1 MEVDEG
7 IVFDGIT
14 DLERIA
20 AHLTVFD
27 VGVTVD
33 RRVQDHRNVR
43 AAKGTDEGMF
53 HNQIRYRRSL
63 SHDKWFGW
71 SGSSERGRVEMKT
84 YRKGICSV
92 RLCS

>member
-1 MEVDEG
+1 LTLFYALGLEVDEG

-43 AAKGTDEGMF
+43 AARGTDE
-53 HNQIRYRRSL
+53 
-63 SHDKWFGW
+63 
-71 SGSSERGRVEMKT
+71 
-84 YRKGICSV
+84 
-92 RLCS
+92 

>member
-1 MEVDEG
+1 LTLFYALGFEVDER

-27 VGVTVD
+27 IGVTVD
-33 RRVQDHRNVR
+33 RWVQDHGNVR
-43 AAKGTDEGMF
+43 AAKGTDERMF

-63 SHDKWFGW
+63 SHDKWFGR
-71 SGSSERGRVEMKT
+71 SGSS
-84 YRKGICSV
+84 KGA
-92 RLCS
+92 L

>member
-1 MEVDEG
+1 LTLFYALGLEVDED

-63 SHDKWFGW
+63 SHDN
-71 SGSSERGRVEMKT
+71 GSDHQ
-84 YRKGICSV
+84 
-92 RLCS
+92 

>member
-1 MEVDEG
+1 LALFYALGLEVDEG

-27 VGVTVD
+27 VAVTVD
-33 RRVQDHRNVR
+33 RRVQDHRDLR

-53 HNQIRYRRSL
+53 HNTYATPGRYRMTN
-63 SHDKWFGW
+63 G
-71 SGSSERGRVEMKT
+71 
-84 YRKGICSV
+84 
-92 RLCS
+92 

>member
-1 MEVDEG
+1 LTLFYALGLEVDEG

-43 AAKGTDEGMF
+43 AAKGTDERMF

-63 SHDKWFGW
+63 AHDKWFG
-71 SGSSERGRVEMKT
+71 
-84 YRKGICSV
+84 
-92 RLCS
+92 

>member
-1 MEVDEG
+1 MSNTFLRRLRFSGKAVITRRHLSQLFHRLGLEVDEG

-33 RRVQDHRNVR
+33 GEVQDHRNFR
-43 AAKGTDEGMF
+43 AAIRTGEGVF
-53 HNQIRYRRSL
+53 HDASTFPQVTR
-63 SHDKWFGW
+63 
-71 SGSSERGRVEMKT
+71 
-84 YRKGICSV
+84 
-92 RLCS
+92 